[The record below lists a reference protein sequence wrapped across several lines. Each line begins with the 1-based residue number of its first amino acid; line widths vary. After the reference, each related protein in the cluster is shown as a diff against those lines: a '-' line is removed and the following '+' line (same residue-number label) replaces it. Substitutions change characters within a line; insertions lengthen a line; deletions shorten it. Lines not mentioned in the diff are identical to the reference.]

1 MEQDVDDLDQESGP
15 LQAVVPSHQSTLFPE
30 LTSQVPGED
39 VGFRGP
45 SACAAA
51 GITYRQLDYWA
62 RTDLVAPSIRS
73 ASGSGSAR
81 LYSFRDIV
89 VLRVVKKLL
98 DAGVSLQNVRA
109 AVAHVRGR
117 GVADLAQLTLVSD
130 GSTVYEVTSADEL
143 VDVVRGGQGVLTFVP
158 VSRSFHE
165 VECSIAAFPAERAEA
180 AAPTGPSVPSGES
193 TDELAV
199 RRQRRTA
206 S

>member
-1 MEQDVDDLDQESGP
+1 VGPADGEGGDVIMTGHTSGQQP
-15 LQAVVPSHQSTLFPE
+15 LFPE
-30 LTSQVPGED
+30 MASGVPGDD
-39 VGFRGP
+39 VGYRGP
-45 SACAAA
+45 NACAAA

-62 RTDLVAPSIRS
+62 RTDLVTPSIRN
-73 ASGSGSAR
+73 AAGSGSQR

-109 AVAHVRGR
+109 AVSHVRGR
-117 GVADLAQLTLVSD
+117 GILDLAQLTLVSD
-130 GSTVYEVTSADEL
+130 GSTVYEITSADEL

-158 VSRSFHE
+158 VGRSFHE
-165 VECSIAAFPAERAEA
+165 VEGSIAAFPGERAEA
-180 AAPTGPSVPSGES
+180 SDATTSGVP
-193 TDELAV
+193 DELSL